1 MGTDSDADMERL
13 IWCIIEYTL
22 IHFIVSKMAAKAK
35 SSTLNTEILLTKLVD
50 QLNRAN
56 EKLGSMIEL
65 NEKVL
70 KTQEELLRMVSG
82 KSRLGEEPKLEPDAM
97 SLLSLP
103 MSLRK
108 TVMVLYKLEKA
119 TAEDLAKETK
129 RLRAVESASA
139 NQLVRMG
146 YLTKRREGRE
156 VYFCLE
162 SPIEMR
168 K

>member
-1 MGTDSDADMERL
+1 
-13 IWCIIEYTL
+13 
-22 IHFIVSKMAAKAK
+22 MAAKTK
-35 SSTLNTEILLTKLVD
+35 SSTLNTKLLLTRLVD
-50 QLNRAN
+50 ALSQVN
-56 EKLGSMIEL
+56 ERLDSIIEL
-65 NEKVL
+65 NGKIL
-70 KTQEELLRMVSG
+70 KMQEEFLQRITN
-82 KSRLGEEPKLEPDAM
+82 KSYPMTELKLEPDAL

-119 TAEDLAKETK
+119 TADDLANETK

-146 YLTKRREGRE
+146 YLKKRREGRE
-156 VYFCLE
+156 VYFYIE
-162 SPIEMR
+162 SPMEMR

>member
-1 MGTDSDADMERL
+1 
-13 IWCIIEYTL
+13 
-22 IHFIVSKMAAKAK
+22 VSKLAAKAK
-35 SSTLNTEILLTKLVD
+35 STTVNTVLLLTRLVD
-50 QLNRAN
+50 ELNRTN
-56 EKLGSMIEL
+56 EKLDSMIEL
-65 NEKVL
+65 NVKIL
-70 KTQEELLRMVSG
+70 KIQEELLQGVSN
-82 KSRLGEEPKLEPDAM
+82 KRYPVEELRLEPDVM

-146 YLTKRREGRE
+146 YLRKRREGRE
-156 VYFCLE
+156 VYFYLE
-162 SPIEMR
+162 SPAEVLR
-168 K
+168 